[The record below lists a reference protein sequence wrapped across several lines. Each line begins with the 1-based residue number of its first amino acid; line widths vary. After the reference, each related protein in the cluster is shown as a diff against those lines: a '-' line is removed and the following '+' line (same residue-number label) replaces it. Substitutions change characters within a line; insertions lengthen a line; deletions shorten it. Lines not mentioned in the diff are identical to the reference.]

1 MTKAPLTDAEK
12 DNYQERLA
20 QLEAEHRDLDLM
32 VKHAAN
38 DYEFDRMALFRA
50 KRRKLRLKDEISYIR
65 NLLIPDII
73 A

>member
-1 MTKAPLTDAEK
+1 MTKDPLTDAKK
-12 DNYQERLA
+12 DRYQERLA

-38 DYEFDRMALFRA
+38 DHEFDHMALFRA
-50 KRRKLRLKDEISYIR
+50 KRRKLRLKDEIAYIR
-65 NLLIPDII
+65 NLLVPDII